1 MRTVQVYPG
10 CEGKHAPGLPPHANV
25 SEDPMTPRFLTSE
38 LPLIAAPMAG
48 GATTVQFAAAAATA
62 GAFPFLAG
70 GYKTAEGMGAEI
82 AELRADRAAFG
93 VNLFVPD
100 RADPGSADGDAAA
113 FAAYARELADE
124 AATYGITLDPIPRDD
139 DDGWPA
145 KLALLC
151 ADPVEVVSLTFG
163 LPAAGDIALLRRAG
177 SAVLATVTTAGEAR
191 AADEAGVDGL
201 IVQGP
206 RAGGHS
212 ATWDPR
218 REVGDAA
225 TSETLAAVRS
235 VTRLPLVAA
244 GGVDG
249 PRSVRTLLDGGAAA
263 VAVGTLL
270 LCTDEAGTSATHR
283 AALASDAF
291 VGTAITRVFTGRPAR
306 GLRNGF
312 IDRHAPH
319 EITAYPAVHHLTR
332 ELRTAAGAAGD
343 ADRLHLWAGTGYRSA
358 KAEPVARTLERL
370 ANGL

>member
-10 CEGKHAPGLPPHANV
+10 CEGEHALGLPPHANV
-25 SEDPMTPRFLTSE
+25 SEDPMTPRFLTTE

-48 GATTVQFAAAAATA
+48 GATTPKLAAAAAAA

-70 GYKTAEGMGAEI
+70 GYKTVAALGAEI
-82 AELRADRAAFG
+82 AELRAHGSDFG

-100 RADPGSADGDAAA
+100 RAVPGSADGDAAA
-113 FAAYARELADE
+113 FAAYAREIADE
-124 AATYGITLDPIPRDD
+124 AAIYDIELDPEPRAD

-145 KLALLC
+145 KLELLR

-163 LPAAGDIALLRRAG
+163 LPAASDIALLQRAG
-177 SAVLATVTTAGEAR
+177 SAVLATVTTAAEAR

-218 REVGDAA
+218 RAVGDAA
-225 TSETLAAVRS
+225 TIEILAAVRS
-235 VTRLPLVAA
+235 VSQLPLVAA

-249 PRSVRTLLDGGAAA
+249 PEAVRTLLDGGASA

-270 LCTDEAGTSATHR
+270 LRTDEAATATTHR
-283 AALASDAF
+283 DALASEAF
-291 VGTAITRVFTGRPAR
+291 PGTVVTRVFTGRPAR

-312 IDRHAPH
+312 IERHESH

-332 ELRTAAGAAGD
+332 ELRKAAGAAGD

-358 KAEPVARTLERL
+358 RAEPVARTLERL
-370 ANGL
+370 ARDL